1 MPSVFKRDGA
11 WVVKWRDGAGRWRQ
25 ERTDFPT
32 KLQATNYALGLES
45 RGAYQRAGL
54 TPLREPVRMTFGELY
69 DWYWE
74 NDGKHLRTQFHRM
87 TMDKHVRATLN
98 ALPLADVT
106 TARIEELLTKR
117 ADVLSPK
124 SLNHVRGFIHRLFSL
139 AEKHGLWFGP
149 NPAKAVSRRK
159 VPRRAPSYLRPEEVR
174 LMLPAVAPE
183 WRNLFA
189 TAVYTGMRR
198 GELVAL
204 QKADVD
210 LDGGTITVT
219 RSWEANTTKSGKP
232 RVVPLHSELRSY
244 LVDAME
250 KSPSELVFPRED
262 GSMHA
267 KDIKLQRILRGAMNR
282 AGLVD
287 GWVHK
292 CRRCGHRE
300 DRRTDE
306 LKRCPSCAFK
316 LWPSPKPRHIVFHSL
331 RHTTVTLMMK
341 AGASLAHASRLV
353 GHSDVRITSDVYGHL
368 DIDDLRE
375 SIERLSFADDAVD
388 GAEKA
393 PHGAPVVR
401 NPTPGKNK
409 PPRSKDFSNNLGG
422 FHQSGRQDLNLRP
435 LGPEPSALPG

>member
-1 MPSVFKRDGA
+1 MPSIFKRDGA

-54 TPLREPVRMTFGELY
+54 TPMREPVRMTFGELFT
-69 DWYWE
+69 WYWE
-74 NDGKHLRTQFHRM
+74 NDGKHLRTQFHKM
-87 TMDKHVRATLN
+87 TMEKHLRPSFDS
-98 ALPLADVT
+98 LPLADVT
-106 TARIEELLTKR
+106 TARIEELLSKK
-117 ADVLSPK
+117 ADVLAPK

-139 AEKHGLWFGP
+139 AEKHGLWFGS
-149 NPAKAVSRRK
+149 NPAKAVTRRK
-159 VPRRAPSYLRPEEVR
+159 VPRSAPSYLLPEEVR
-174 LMLPAVAPE
+174 VVLPEVAPE
-183 WRNLFA
+183 WQNLFA

-198 GELVAL
+198 GELIAL
-204 QKADVD
+204 QKRDVD
-210 LDGGTITVT
+210 LPGGTITVT

-232 RVVPLHSELRSY
+232 RVVPLHSELRRY
-244 LVDAME
+244 LVDAMK

-287 GWVHK
+287 GWILK

-300 DRRTDE
+300 DSRTADA
-306 LKRCPSCAFK
+306 KRCPECTFK
-316 LWPSPKPRHIVFHSL
+316 LWPSAKPRHIVFHSL
-331 RHTTVTLMMK
+331 RHTTVTLLMK

-368 DIDDLRE
+368 DIEDLRE
-375 SIERLSFADDAVD
+375 SVERLSFEDSETD
-388 GAEKA
+388 GAENT

-401 NPTPGKNK
+401 NRSKGKTK
-409 PPRSKDFSNNLGG
+409 PPESVDFSNNSEG